1 MKQNKNGFSL
11 IEVLVAQSILFL
23 LLATFIPIYTIITF
37 EQTVLKNRIAI
48 TSALYDELQWN
59 IWNNGSMDH
68 ETKDI
73 GTQTSVSFI
82 FTKEQKYI
90 KGCANWR
97 NVQEREEVVC
107 LYGLDKE

>member
-1 MKQNKNGFSL
+1 MRQNRNGFSL

-48 TSALYDELQWN
+48 TSALHDELQWN
-59 IWNNGSMDH
+59 IWNNGSMDRSTR
-68 ETKDI
+68 EI

-90 KGCANWR
+90 KGCASWV

-107 LYGLDKE
+107 LYGLNKE